1 MGKVSVK
8 FSMDPN
14 QKSVQI
20 ACSDLLRGGQR
31 QMRHR
36 LKKTYFDDVPAN
48 QVRTTSPLKGMT
60 DDQWKAL
67 VEMWS
72 SPKHNEKCLKAKE
85 CREKVKYLHKTGSRC
100 YIAQTYVVKQ
110 ADKYKDAPPTAID
123 LFSDLHCSSKTGL
136 SEPVKEALEHMRAI
150 VAEPTE
156 EGQDPKSA
164 IDAVAEVLPKSKFLR
179 NVGLEVPGPKKS
191 STTTVHARVHE
202 LEAEIQA
209 EREGAEAL
217 RCQIDYQHNQLE
229 ALTSKFEES
238 EAAKKKQQEELETL
252 KKQGEETNSLL
263 RRLLSLNKD

>member
-1 MGKVSVK
+1 
-8 FSMDPN
+8 MDTN
-14 QKSVQI
+14 LKAVQI
-20 ACSDLLRGGQR
+20 ACSDLLKGGQR

-72 SPKHNEKCLKAKE
+72 SPNHKEKCLKAKE
-85 CREKVKYLHKTGSRC
+85 CHEKVKYLHKTGSRY

-136 SEPVKEALEHMRAI
+136 NEPVKEAIQQMRAI

-156 EGQDPKSA
+156 EGQDPKST
-164 IDAVAEVLPKSKFLR
+164 IDTVAEVLPKSKFLR
-179 NVGLEVPGPKKS
+179 NVGLEVVAPKKS
-191 STTTVHARVHE
+191 ATTAVQGKE
-202 LEAEIQA
+202 LE
-209 EREGAEAL
+209 
-217 RCQIDYQHNQLE
+217 
-229 ALTSKFEES
+229 
-238 EAAKKKQQEELETL
+238 EELEV
-252 KKQGEETNSLL
+252 SAAVV
-263 RRLLSLNKD
+263 LSCSV

>member
-1 MGKVSVK
+1 
-8 FSMDPN
+8 MDPN
-14 QKSVQI
+14 QKAIQI
-20 ACSDLLRGGQR
+20 ACTDLLRGGQC

-72 SPKHNEKCLKAKE
+72 SPKHKEKCLKAKQ

-123 LFSDLHCSSKTGL
+123 LFSDLYCSSKTGL
-136 SEPVKEALEHMRAI
+136 SEPVKEALEHMRDI

-164 IDAVAEVLPKSKFLR
+164 LDAVAEVLPKSKFLR
-179 NVGLEVPGPKKS
+179 NVGLEVPGPKKN
-191 STTTVHARVHE
+191 STTAHARVHE

-217 RCQIDYQHNQLE
+217 RCQIEYQQNQLE

-238 EAAKKKQQEELETL
+238 KAAKKNQQQELETL
-252 KKQGEETNSLL
+252 KKQGEETNSLF